1 MQHALL
7 QALSSWPFNGLPAR
21 PEAWLAV
28 VARNRALDLLRHEA
42 RDLGV
47 ADELVPVTPPQ
58 AEREGRFDR
67 ELNDDELALLFAV
80 CHPVLSP
87 DLRVTLALKAVCG
100 LTVVQIASGL
110 LAEPTTIATD
120 GDGRCFEMTPWHPG
134 QPVAAPSPGQAIA
147 ALETLARI
155 HVARREAGGDEGAR
169 HASPPA
175 WARRADALRAV
186 IARGWDEPTRGSS
199 TPLQAAVAERRRAA
213 AAILKDQGGL
223 SYLSR
228 LAAVVPPAVPLQ
240 PVLRDVWQAHVL
252 FVGDEVSAVIDWHA
266 AGIDTPA
273 TDLARL
279 LGSWEGPRSASVGAD
294 SLSAVSLSVVWG
306 EAIEAYRAIRPLS
319 REELALIDLL
329 HLAGVVGGLHHW
341 FRWVLD
347 ENRHFPDSC
356 SVLERVDAL
365 LKNLAFS
372 GEKTDG
378 GSGGLH

>member
-1 MQHALL
+1 MLL
-7 QALSSWPFNGLPAR
+7 KPDDAKPTPLIVRRWFPTTRCRISPLSSAGLSGSPVWLVEPDEPLPRGRGPRRFVLKGFADGWPRERAEAIHRWMAAARRAGVGAVPANL
-21 PEAWLAV
+21 E
-28 VARNRALDLLRHEA
+28 VAA
-42 RDLGV
+42 
-47 ADELVPVTPPQ
+47 ADG
-58 AEREGRFDR
+58 AE
-67 ELNDDELALLFAV
+67 
-80 CHPVLSP
+80 
-87 DLRVTLALKAVCG
+87 T
-100 LTVVQIASGL
+100 
-110 LAEPTTIATD
+110 TTIATD
-120 GDGRCFEMTPWHPG
+120 GNGRWFELTEWCPG
-134 QPVAAPSPGQAIA
+134 QPVAAPSPRQAIA

-155 HVARREAGGDEGAR
+155 HVALREAGGDEGPR
-169 HASPPA
+169 HAPPPA

-186 IARGWDEPTRGSS
+186 IARGWDEPTRGSLS
-199 TPLQAAVAERRRAA
+199 SLQAAVADRRRAA
-213 AAILKDQGGL
+213 AAILRDQGGR

-252 FVGDEVSAVIDWHA
+252 FVGGEVSAVIDWHA

-279 LGSWEGPRSASVGAD
+279 LGSWERPRSATVGA
-294 SLSAVSLSVVWG
+294 ASLSVVWG
-306 EAIEAYRAIRPLS
+306 EALEAYRAIRPLS

-347 ENRHFPDSC
+347 ENRDFPDPSL
-356 SVLERVDAL
+356 VLERVDAL